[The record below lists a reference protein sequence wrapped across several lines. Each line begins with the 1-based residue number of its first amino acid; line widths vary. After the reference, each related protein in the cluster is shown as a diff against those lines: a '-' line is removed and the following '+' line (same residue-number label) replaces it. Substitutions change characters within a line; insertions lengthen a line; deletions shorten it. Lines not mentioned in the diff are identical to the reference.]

1 MDEVENPV
9 LGRVHPGDKSRPGYR
24 TLGRIGRAESAHSAL
39 SGKLEKIRHGA
50 LVHELSQQHR
60 VHPVET
66 ENKHLGRFLGAAA
79 TDQERDEKSAEQK
92 YALNPLSYLP

>member
-1 MDEVENPV
+1 MAPSSMNCRSSTGSNSV
-9 LGRVHPGDKSRPGYR
+9 K
-24 TLGRIGRAESAHSAL
+24 
-39 SGKLEKIRHGA
+39 
-50 LVHELSQQHR
+50 
-60 VHPVET
+60 T